1 MVRDGRDL
9 NHAPA
14 DGALGANVPG
24 PRRATARTVLFHA
37 GSTAVGARSTV
48 ESAGASRR
56 VESPT
61 SSLDDE
67 PFVAGSGAQA
77 PVGPLLSAPFEH
89 FVHVAMW
96 CAGSAPKRKLDAGD
110 IALGEAAARKRLHRG
125 GSHAAQLEAHPAFA
139 TSPAAAVAAARAMEA
154 HPAFATLH
162 HAAAASD
169 MDLSQHD
176 LEPGRRPPQA
186 RPSAA
191 GGGAAMAASGGGGD
205 HHDALYYR
213 SLTSRDWW

>member
-67 PFVAGSGAQA
+67 SCGGLGCAGPCRS
-77 PVGPLLSAPFEH
+77 VIIRPLRSD